1 MGTSIES
8 LERCADLTREHV
20 VAALESREATRRLC
34 ERLAAIARPDGG
46 VERLLLVLASIA
58 SGYADWFDADL
69 RLEIVPAG
77 NDTAVHTLV
86 DLGGHQRERL
96 FPTLHLG
103 VPFGEVEITVERH
116 LAQLSPL
123 ELLPTSEGLVLSSV
137 DDDGGWEEGDPI
149 AVHSASMSD
158 ELFLV
163 SDDESLRTPVP
174 PPAATHERDGDRA
187 HAAETAP
194 ELTEAA
200 TLPPAAVPEGKPTVR
215 LRATKPTE
223 KRTESSQG
231 APTSGR
237 TTIRAP
243 AATRAV
249 VAKEQ
254 AVQSRAQ
261 RPDAINPPTPKFVVS
276 AELLAELREDAGDAS
291 AENRSSAFLA
301 ARPSDESEEKLLD
314 RASAVGER
322 DRPARR

>member
-20 VAALESREATRRLC
+20 VAALESREETRRLC

-77 NDTAVHTLV
+77 DGTVVHTLV

-96 FPTLHLG
+96 FPTLNLA
-103 VPFGEVEITVERH
+103 VPFAEVEVTVERH

-174 PPAATHERDGDRA
+174 PPPAPPDRHGARA
-187 HAAETAP
+187 HATETTR

-200 TLPPAAVPEGKPTVR
+200 TLPPKAVPEGRPTVR
-215 LRATKPTE
+215 LRAAKPTE
-223 KRTESSQG
+223 KRTEVAQG
-231 APTSGR
+231 APNSGR
-237 TTIRAP
+237 ATIRAP

-249 VAKEQ
+249 VAQEQ
-254 AVQSRAQ
+254 AVQSRAL

-276 AELLAELREDAGDAS
+276 AELLAELREDAGDVG
-291 AENRSSAFLA
+291 AESRSSTSLA
-301 ARPSDESEEKLLD
+301 AQSSDESDEKLLD
-314 RASAVGER
+314 RASAVGEG
-322 DRPARR
+322 DRPPRR